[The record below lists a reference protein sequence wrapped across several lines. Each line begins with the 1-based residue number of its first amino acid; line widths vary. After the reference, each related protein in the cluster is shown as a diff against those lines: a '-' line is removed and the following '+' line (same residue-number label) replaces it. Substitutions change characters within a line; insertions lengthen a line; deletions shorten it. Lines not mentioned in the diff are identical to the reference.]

1 MDDFRVL
8 ADGVAADIAAGRLR
22 PGERLPTQRRY
33 ARDKGV
39 AVSTASRVYGEL
51 TRRGL
56 VVGEVGRG
64 TFVRTGDGDMRRAVV
79 EPTRTRVDMELNFPV
94 LPGQA
99 VLLARSLD
107 GLLRPESLGAGL
119 RAPLVGGTAAARA
132 AAASAL
138 SRSGWTPEPDRILF
152 AGNGKQAVSTAIS
165 AFVPVGGRLG
175 VESLTYPVVRGIG
188 KRLGVEFVPLA
199 VDDEGL
205 RPDALAEAG
214 PLAAVYLQPTHHNP
228 LGVTMSLRRREE
240 LAAVLADL
248 DLVAIEDMINAFL
261 AADAPPP
268 LAAVA
273 PERTVVIDSLSKRL
287 APGLSVGY
295 VVPPAGKVG
304 RVAAALR
311 AAGCAAPSF
320 AVEATTR
327 IINDG
332 TLRRLEEAKRADAAV
347 RQSLVAEKLAGFAVR
362 ADPHAYYAWWE
373 LPAPWRAE
381 TFVAAAARSGIG
393 ITPGSAFAVGSAHAP
408 NAVRMALAIPSLP
421 VLGASLDTLAALARS
436 TPGDEGGTE

>member
-8 ADGVAADIAAGRLR
+8 ADAVAADITAGRLR

-33 ARDKGV
+33 ARDRGV

-64 TFVRTGDGDMRRAVV
+64 TFVRSGAAEVRRGAV
-79 EPTRTRVDMELNFPV
+79 EPARSRVDMELNFPV

-99 VLLARSLD
+99 VLLARSLE
-107 GLLRPESLGAGL
+107 GLLRPDSLGAGL
-119 RAPLVGGTAAARA
+119 RAPLAGGTPSARA
-132 AAASAL
+132 AAATAL
-138 SRSGWTPEPDRILF
+138 ARSGWTPDPDRILF
-152 AGNGKQAVSTAIS
+152 AANGKQAISTAIS

-175 VESLTYPVVRGIG
+175 VEALTYPVVRGIG
-188 KRLGVEFVPLA
+188 TRLGVQFVPIA
-199 VDDEGL
+199 VDEEGL
-205 RPDALAEAG
+205 RPDAIAAAG
-214 PLAAVYLQPTHHNP
+214 PLSALYLQPTHHNP
-228 LGVTMSLRRREE
+228 LGVTMSLARRIE
-240 LAAVLADL
+240 LAGVLAEL
-248 DLVAIEDMINAFL
+248 DLIAIEDMINAFL
-261 AADAPPP
+261 ASDAPPP

-295 VVPPAGKVG
+295 VVPPAGMVG
-304 RVAAALR
+304 RVAGALR
-311 AAGCAAPSF
+311 GAGATAPSF

-327 IINDG
+327 VINDG

-347 RQSLVAEKLAGFAVR
+347 RQALVADKLAGFAVR
-362 ADPHAYYAWWE
+362 ADPHAYYCWWE

-393 ITPGSAFAVGSAHAP
+393 ITPGAAFAIGTAFAP
-408 NAVRMALAIPSLP
+408 NAVRVALAIPSLP
-421 VLGASLDTLAALARS
+421 VLAAALDTLAALARS

>member
-1 MDDFRVL
+1 MDDFRAL
-8 ADGVAADIAAGRLR
+8 ADGVAADIAAGRMP
-22 PGERLPTQRRY
+22 PGHRLPTQRRY
-33 ARDKGV
+33 ARDRGI

-51 TRRGL
+51 ARRGL

-64 TFVRTGDGDMRRAVV
+64 TFVRAGDSDVRRGAA
-79 EPTRTRVDMELNFPV
+79 EPGRTRVDMELNFPV

-99 VLLARSLD
+99 ALLARSLD

-119 RAPLVGGTAAARA
+119 RAPRVGGTPAARA
-132 AAASAL
+132 AAATAL
-138 SRSGWTPEPDRILF
+138 ARSGWSPDPDRILF

-205 RPDALAEAG
+205 RPDAIAAAG

-228 LGVTMSLRRREE
+228 LGVTMSLARREE

-295 VVPPAGKVG
+295 VVPPAGMVG

-311 AAGCAAPSF
+311 AAGCTAPAF

-327 IINDG
+327 IITDG
-332 TLRRLEEAKRADAAV
+332 TLRRLEAAKRADAAV
-347 RQSLVAEKLAGFAVR
+347 RQALVAEKLAGFAVR
-362 ADPHAYYAWWE
+362 ADPHSYYAWWE
-373 LPAPWRAE
+373 LPAPWRADA
-381 TFVAAAARSGIG
+381 FVTAAARSGIG

-408 NAVRMALAIPSLP
+408 NAVRLALAIPALP
-421 VLGASLDTLAALARS
+421 VLGSSLDILAALARS
-436 TPGDEGGTE
+436 APGDEVGTE